1 MNVNNLVTHY
11 GSAAA
16 ECSIDWLQIPAFEL
30 KWSLL
35 SEPPQYETQGL
46 LKSDV
51 TIVETLR

>member
-11 GSAAA
+11 GSAAS

-51 TIVETLR
+51 TVVETLR